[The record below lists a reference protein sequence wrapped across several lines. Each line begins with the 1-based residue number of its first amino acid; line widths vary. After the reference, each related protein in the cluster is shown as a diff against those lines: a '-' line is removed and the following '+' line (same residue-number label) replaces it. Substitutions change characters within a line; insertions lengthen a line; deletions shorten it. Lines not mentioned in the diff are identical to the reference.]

1 MKKRLKRVYDWRLWD
16 ELKNGQLVY
25 GIDLSD
31 GRPKVIEL
39 WEYTVEQV
47 ARLMEQH
54 RKTEYS
60 MLLFY
65 VLVEEEEDDEDVD
78 C

>member
-1 MKKRLKRVYDWRLWD
+1 MKKRLERLYDWRLWD
-16 ELKNGQLVY
+16 ELKKGQLVY

-31 GRPKVIEL
+31 GRPNVIEL

-60 MLLFY
+60 TLLFY
-65 VLVEEEEDDEDVD
+65 VLVEEEADDDDAD

>member
-65 VLVEEEEDDEDVD
+65 VLVEDEVDDEDVD

>member
-1 MKKRLKRVYDWRLWD
+1 MKKRLERLYDWRVWD
-16 ELKNGQLVY
+16 ELKKGQLVY

-60 MLLFY
+60 TLLFY
-65 VLVEEEEDDEDVD
+65 TLVEEEEDHGDAD